1 MNLDF
6 YLFGG
11 INNFAGKY
19 LWLDTVG
26 IFFAQYFE
34 YILIFFL
41 ILFLLKDFKKYL
53 PVIIQA
59 FFGAVLAKE
68 FFVDIIRQ
76 ILPKPRPFV
85 ENNIYLLIDHT
96 ITPTFPSAHAAFYF
110 AIATIVYLYNKKA
123 GPLFLLAASLISI
136 ARVFSGVHW
145 PLDII
150 AGALIGIF
158 SALLVN
164 QSFRNLLKKK

>member
-6 YLFGG
+6 YLFGR
-11 INNFAGKY
+11 INNFAGKH
-19 LWLDTVG
+19 LWLDTIG

-53 PVIIQA
+53 PTVIQA

-68 FFVDIIRQ
+68 IFVDIIRQ

-110 AIATIVYLYNKKA
+110 AIATIIYLYNKKA
-123 GPLFLLAASLISI
+123 GLLFLLGAFLISI

-150 AGALIGIF
+150 AGALVGIF
-158 SALLVN
+158 SGLVVN
-164 QSFRNLLKKK
+164 RVAKEFLKKE